1 MLAKVIHENSLSKK
15 FYNEMQLYNL
25 LQNIRPYVSQ
35 FNEVIEFYSHIEHT
49 RDKGVLVERK
59 VYQELSFKLKDKI
72 DICNYNRKANFP
84 ILDHNIVFYL
94 TDTSS

>member
-1 MLAKVIHENSLSKK
+1 MPELDPRTKAAHAAANREQRLSMLAKVIHENSLSKK

-49 RDKGVLVERK
+49 RDEGVLVER
-59 VYQELSFKLKDKI
+59 
-72 DICNYNRKANFP
+72 
-84 ILDHNIVFYL
+84 
-94 TDTSS
+94 